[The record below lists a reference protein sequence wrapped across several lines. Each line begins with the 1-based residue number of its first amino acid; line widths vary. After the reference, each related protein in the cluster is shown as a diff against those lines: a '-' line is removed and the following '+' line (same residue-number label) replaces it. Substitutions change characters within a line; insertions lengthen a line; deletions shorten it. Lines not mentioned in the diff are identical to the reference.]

1 MTNTALL
8 IQKIDES
15 GLKKIY
21 IAEKINMTY
30 ANFWRMLESGAE
42 FKPSQINILCD
53 LLRIV
58 DPQERKEIFLI

>member
-8 IQKIDES
+8 IQKIEDS
-15 GLKKIY
+15 GLKKAY

-42 FKPSQINILCD
+42 FKPSQINTLCD
-53 LLRIV
+53 LLRIE
-58 DPQERKEIFLI
+58 DLEERKEIFLI